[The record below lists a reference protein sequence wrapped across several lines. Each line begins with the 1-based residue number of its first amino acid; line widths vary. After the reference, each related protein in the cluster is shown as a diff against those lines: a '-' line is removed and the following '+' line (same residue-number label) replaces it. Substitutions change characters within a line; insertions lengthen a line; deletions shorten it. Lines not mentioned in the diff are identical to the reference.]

1 VKKMVKKYKR
11 PMKERERK
19 GEKERERREREE
31 VIENES
37 GRMRGVTDKERDKV
51 IETFNER
58 EREKERHGGR
68 RKKQ

>member
-1 VKKMVKKYKR
+1 
-11 PMKERERK
+11 MKEREK
-19 GEKERERREREE
+19 GGGREIRGGEREE
-31 VIENES
+31 VREKES